1 MYNLIEYSNYY
12 SKIGSFWKYYR
23 DEPTLTNA
31 GAIATF
37 HAANNSASFKFK
49 QKISKTAD
57 ASDTKNIE
65 IMVLFKYLTNFWRT
79 LEMLLTNC
87 KINLILTWSETK
99 CAI

>member
-49 QKISKTAD
+49 QKISKTAA

-65 IMVLFKYLTNFWRT
+65 IMVLFKY
-79 LEMLLTNC
+79 LTNC